1 MIHGSQIVD
10 FILKED
16 DDLDSLLSCLS
27 KKVFVN
33 RQSGFALVSDSNGKL
48 TGVVTDADIRKFLLI
63 NKRMPSEVGEVAN
76 RKFIS
81 VTENLPNELW
91 PSEIAKQMSSRG
103 WTTNYPVRFVPI
115 VNQDSIPIGII
126 DTQDFEREIE
136 KLRDQVI
143 VVGLGYVGLTVALA
157 MADSEMQVVG
167 FDRDEIKVNQLLA
180 GVSPLYEQGLDEVL
194 SNRLGINLTFQTNFV
209 FRERGSG
216 QAAVY
221 VICLPT
227 PLDTKTKQLDL
238 SYIESLLEVLVPV
251 LNQGDCV
258 VLRSTVPLGTGRRIV
273 ENIERKRSWKVG
285 SDFYYVQ
292 APERTVEGDALR
304 EIRELPQ
311 IIGGA
316 TPACLDR
323 GLKLFADVAK
333 LTLPVSSIETAEMV
347 KLAGN
352 AFRDYSFAFA
362 NKLSEVARSYNVD
375 VDEVI
380 HKSNLNYPRST
391 IPAPSPGVGGPCL
404 TKDPY
409 LFGNQEEEN
418 SPILSA
424 RLYNECVP
432 IQLVDFL
439 NSKIKNRQ
447 SGLTIGL
454 AFKGTPPT
462 DDLRNSTNMYIS
474 QELSKY
480 FKNFATWDAV
490 VDLSQINY
498 GLSEK
503 EILERPGFDFI
514 GILNNHT
521 SNALLVRKIL
531 IKTDLKEI
539 TIFDPWRAID
549 LNSCVINKKVVS
561 VNYITM
567 SMAKTWHQSR

>member
-1 MIHGSQIVD
+1 M
-10 FILKED
+10 
-16 DDLDSLLSCLS
+16 
-27 KKVFVN
+27 
-33 RQSGFALVSDSNGKL
+33 
-48 TGVVTDADIRKFLLI
+48 
-63 NKRMPSEVGEVAN
+63 
-76 RKFIS
+76 
-81 VTENLPNELW
+81 
-91 PSEIAKQMSSRG
+91 
-103 WTTNYPVRFVPI
+103 
-115 VNQDSIPIGII
+115 
-126 DTQDFEREIE
+126 
-136 KLRDQVI
+136 
-143 VVGLGYVGLTVALA
+143 
-157 MADSEMQVVG
+157 
-167 FDRDEIKVNQLLA
+167 
-180 GVSPLYEQGLDEVL
+180 
-194 SNRLGINLTFQTNFV
+194 
-209 FRERGSG
+209 
-216 QAAVY
+216 
-221 VICLPT
+221 
-227 PLDTKTKQLDL
+227 
-238 SYIESLLEVLVPV
+238 PV

-304 EIRELPQ
+304 EIRDLPQ

-409 LFGNQEEEN
+409 LFGAQEEEN

-424 RLYNECVP
+424 RLYNESVP

-439 NSKIKNRQ
+439 KSKIQNRQ

-490 VDLSQINY
+490 VDLSQIKY

-503 EILERPGFDFI
+503 EILKRPGFDFI

-521 SNALLVRKIL
+521 NNALLVRKIL
-531 IKTDLKEI
+531 VETDLKEI
-539 TIFDPWRAID
+539 TIFDPWRTID
-549 LNSCVINKKVVS
+549 LNSCVINRKVVS
-561 VNYITM
+561 INYITM